1 MLKID
6 AHQHFWKFHPVKD
19 AWITEDM
26 GVLRQDFLPE
36 HLLPLLRQN
45 GMDGC
50 VAVQADQSEAEN
62 DFLLGLA
69 AKHDFIKGV
78 VGWVDL
84 QADNVAERL
93 DYYSQFKKIKGFRHI
108 LQDAANRAL
117 MLQPGFKRGI
127 SLLDKY
133 RFTYDILVYPDQ
145 LSFAAELAKLF
156 PNQRFVLD
164 HIGKPYIKDDEITRW
179 AADIKQLAA
188 CENVWC
194 KVSGLVTEASWK
206 TWHQDTFIPYL
217 DVIVESFGMDRLMFG
232 SDWPVC
238 KVAADYHQVKAIV
251 DSYLQQFSVN
261 EQQKLFGGNAIEF
274 YTL

>member
-1 MLKID
+1 MLRID

-19 AWITEDM
+19 AWITADM
-26 GVLRQDFLPE
+26 DVLRRDFLPE
-36 HLLPLLRQN
+36 HLLPVLQEN

-62 DFLLGLA
+62 DFLLELA

-133 RFTYDILVYPDQ
+133 HFTYDILVYPDQ
-145 LSFAAELAKLF
+145 LTFAAELAKLF

-164 HIGKPYIKDDEITRW
+164 HMGKPYIKDNEIIRW
-179 AADIKQLAA
+179 ASDMKQLAA

-194 KVSGLVTEASWK
+194 KISGLVTEANWK

-217 DVIVESFGMDRLMFG
+217 DAILESFGTERLMFG

-238 KVAADYHQVKAIV
+238 RLAADYHQVKAIV
-251 DSYLQQFSVN
+251 GNYFQQFSIS
-261 EQQKLFGGNAIEF
+261 EQQKLFGGNAIDF